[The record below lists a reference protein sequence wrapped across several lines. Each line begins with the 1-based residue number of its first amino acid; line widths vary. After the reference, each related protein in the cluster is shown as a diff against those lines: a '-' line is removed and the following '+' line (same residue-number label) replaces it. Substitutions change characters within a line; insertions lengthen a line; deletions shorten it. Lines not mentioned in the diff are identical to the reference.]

1 MLVDEATRH
10 EVHTRLEALLGP
22 RLAGALMSML
32 PNVDWDQVVTKDY
45 LDLRLEALEHR
56 VGERIEKAA
65 AAQVRWYV
73 ASVTT
78 LTLAM
83 IGSNYALVSALR

>member
-1 MLVDEATRH
+1 MT
-10 EVHTRLEALLGP
+10 
-22 RLAGALMSML
+22 ML
-32 PNVDWDQVVTKDY
+32 PAVDWDQVVSKDY

-56 VGERIEKAA
+56 LGERIEKTATT
-65 AAQVRWYV
+65 QVRWYV
-73 ASVTT
+73 GSVTM